1 MKLRPSFPIPFNKEV
16 IPMLNSLC
24 LFQDLD
30 PILSIGSGY
39 PVKDLQDNG
48 DGTYR
53 GHLDLDRMSSS
64 KKFRALGQLKSE
76 YLNHKILQP
85 SMV

>member
-1 MKLRPSFPIPFNKEV
+1 
-16 IPMLNSLC
+16 MLNSLC

-30 PILSIGSGY
+30 PILSMGSGY

-53 GHLDLDRMSSS
+53 GHLDLDSMSSS

-76 YLNHKILQP
+76 YLKNKIYLP
-85 SMV
+85 A

>member
-1 MKLRPSFPIPFNKEV
+1 
-16 IPMLNSLC
+16 MLNSLC

-48 DGTYR
+48 DGTYQ
-53 GHLDLDRMSSS
+53 GYYDLDKMSSVQKLCVLS
-64 KKFRALGQLKSE
+64 QDAHDAIINKLHIMPA
-76 YLNHKILQP
+76 
-85 SMV
+85 MA